1 MSNDISA
8 IAAALS
14 KAQASIV
21 SAKKDKKGYGYKY
34 AELSTVQD
42 AIKEPFAENELS
54 YTHIIQDDILRCI
67 LMHTSGQWLASDY
80 PIQAEASK
88 NMNINQARGSAITY
102 GRRYTLA
109 GIAGIPQEDDDGRG
123 SAPEY
128 VKPAPAPKPVQ
139 KAAPKPPA
147 DNRRQKMMDLFTK
160 FEGELMLA
168 ETVEQK
174 TAYFAK
180 KDFDDLRKYAGE
192 NAKFKT
198 HLNATLVANSME
210 VL

>member
-1 MSNDISA
+1 MEYMSNDIKE
-8 IAAALS
+8 IATALG

-34 AELSTVQD
+34 AELSTVQEVV
-42 AIKEPFAENELS
+42 KEPFAENGLS
-54 YTHIIQDDILRCI
+54 YTHIMLDSKLRCI

-80 PIQAEASK
+80 PIEAEASK

-109 GIAGIPQEDDDGRG
+109 GIAGIPQEDDDGKG

-128 VKPAPAPKPVQ
+128 VKPAPKQPV
-139 KAAPKPPA
+139 
-147 DNRRQKMMDLFTK
+147 DNKRKKMMDLFTQ

-168 ETVEQK
+168 DTVEQK

-192 NAKFKT
+192 NTKFKT
-198 HLNATLVANSME
+198 HLNATLVANGME
-210 VL
+210 TV